1 MSAYNYTAFD
11 SIGKKRGGFI
21 SAASEREARQLIKG
35 LNLIP
40 IDVNE
45 TAKEV
50 ANKIKVKSKTLVLAT
65 RQLATLLDSDI
76 ALDEAIKITAE
87 HTHEKRFAN
96 ILYALREEVIQ
107 GKRLG
112 QAMTAYPSVFS
123 NTYTLL
129 VTAGDASGNLSLM
142 FDNLAS
148 YLEEVENI
156 KQKVVSALAY
166 PIILI
171 VFSLAVI
178 TALLTFVMPQVVD
191 QFVRAGVA
199 LPLLTEL
206 LLSISRNMPYI
217 LLLLATAS
225 FLGMVWYKKV
235 RSKPKQ
241 LIKLHKRFLSLPML
255 GGFILNAELE
265 RFSSTMY
272 MMLNSGINLD
282 AAMEESV
289 KVINNKYLQELIMT
303 AKKQVTEGTDFVVS
317 LQKTAIFPDIFL
329 QLIASGYL
337 SGNLTSMFKKVSEFM
352 KSEIESRRSMILSLL
367 EPIVIIIMGGFILL
381 IVLAI
386 LIPIMQMNAV
396 SIN

>member
-11 SIGKKRGGFI
+11 RIGKKRGGLV
-21 SAASEREARQLIKG
+21 SAASEREARKLIKD

-40 IDVNE
+40 IDVNK
-45 TAKEV
+45 TAKAV

-76 ALDEAIKITAE
+76 VLDEAIKITAD
-87 HTHEKRFAN
+87 HTHEKKFAN
-96 ILYALREEVIQ
+96 VLYALREEVIQ

-112 QAMTAYPSVFS
+112 QAMTAYPNIFS
-123 NTYTLL
+123 NTYTSL

-142 FDNLAS
+142 FDDLAS
-148 YLEEVENI
+148 YLEEMENV

-171 VFSLAVI
+171 AFSLAVI

-191 QFVRAGVA
+191 QFVRAEA
-199 LPLLTEL
+199 ELPLLTEL
-206 LLSISRNMPYI
+206 LLSISKNMPYI
-217 LLLLATAS
+217 LVVFAIVC
-225 FLGMVWYKKV
+225 FLVMAWYKRIRLV
-235 RSKPKQ
+235 PKK
-241 LIKLHKRFLSLPML
+241 LIKLHKKFLSLPML
-255 GGFILNAELE
+255 GGFLLNAELE

-272 MMLNSGINLD
+272 MMLNSGINPD
-282 AAMEESV
+282 AAMGESV
-289 KVINNKYLQELIMT
+289 NVINNKYLQELILA
-303 AKKQVTEGTDFVVS
+303 AKKKVTEGTDFVVS

-352 KSEIESRRSMILSLL
+352 KSEIESRRSIILSLL

-386 LIPIMQMNAV
+386 LIPIMQMNV
-396 SIN
+396 VIIN

>member
-11 SIGKKRGGFI
+11 RIGKKRGGFI
-21 SAASEREARQLIKG
+21 SAASEREARKLIKG

-112 QAMTAYPSVFS
+112 QAMTAYPNIFS
-123 NTYTLL
+123 NTYTSL

-225 FLGMVWYKKV
+225 FLGMVWYKRV

-329 QLIASGYL
+329 QLIASGYV

>member
-11 SIGKKRGGFI
+11 RIGKKRGGFI
-21 SAASEREARQLIKG
+21 NASSEREARKLIKG

-50 ANKIKVKSKTLVLAT
+50 AHKIKVKSKTLVLAT

-76 ALDEAIKITAE
+76 VLDEAIKITAE
-87 HTHEKRFAN
+87 HTREKRFAN
-96 ILYALREEVIQ
+96 ILYALREEVMQ

-112 QAMTAYPSVFS
+112 QAMTAYPNIFS
-123 NTYTLL
+123 NTYTSL
-129 VTAGDASGNLSLM
+129 VTAGDASGNLPSM

-206 LLSISRNMPYI
+206 LLSVSRNMPYI

-225 FLGMVWYKKV
+225 FLGMLWYKRI

-241 LIKLHKRFLSLPML
+241 LIKLHKRFLSLPMF

-317 LQKTAIFPDIFL
+317 LQKTEIFPDIFL

>member
-11 SIGKKRGGFI
+11 RIGKKHGGFI
-21 SAASEREARQLIKG
+21 SAASEREARKLIKG

-87 HTHEKRFAN
+87 HTHEKRFTN
-96 ILYALREEVIQ
+96 VLYALREAVIQ

-112 QAMTAYPSVFS
+112 QAMTAYPNIFS
-123 NTYTLL
+123 NTYTSL

-199 LPLLTEL
+199 LPLLTDL

-225 FLGMVWYKKV
+225 FLGMVWYKRI
-235 RSKPKQ
+235 RSQPKQ

-303 AKKQVTEGTDFVVS
+303 ANKQVTEGTDFVVS

-352 KSEIESRRSMILSLL
+352 KSEIESRRSIILSLL

-396 SIN
+396 IVN

>member
-11 SIGKKRGGFI
+11 RIGKKRGGFI
-21 SAASEREARQLIKG
+21 SASSEREARKLIKG

-45 TAKEV
+45 TATEV
-50 ANKIKVKSKTLVLAT
+50 ANKIKVKSKILVLAT

-87 HTHEKRFAN
+87 HTQEKRFAN
-96 ILYALREEVIQ
+96 ILYALREEVMQ

-112 QAMTAYPSVFS
+112 QAMTAYPNIFS
-123 NTYTLL
+123 NTYTSL

-178 TALLTFVMPQVVD
+178 IALLTFVMPQVVD
-191 QFVRAGVA
+191 QFVRAEVA
-199 LPLLTEL
+199 LPLLTNL
-206 LLSISRNMPYI
+206 LLSISKNMPYI
-217 LLLLATAS
+217 LLLLTTAS
-225 FLGMVWYKKV
+225 FLGMVWYKRI

-241 LIKLHKRFLSLPML
+241 LIKLHKRFLSLPMF
-255 GGFILNAELE
+255 GGFLLNAELE

-282 AAMEESV
+282 AAMGESV

>member
-21 SAASEREARQLIKG
+21 SAASEREARKLIKG

-50 ANKIKVKSKTLVLAT
+50 ANKIKIKSKTLVLAT

-76 ALDEAIKITAE
+76 VLDEAIKITAE

-112 QAMTAYPSVFS
+112 QAMTAYPNIFS
-123 NTYTLL
+123 NTYTSL

-225 FLGMVWYKKV
+225 FLGMVWYKRV

-289 KVINNKYLQELIMT
+289 KVINNKYLQELITT

>member
-11 SIGKKRGGFI
+11 RIGKKRGGFI
-21 SAASEREARQLIKG
+21 SAASEREARKLIKG

-45 TAKEV
+45 TTKEV

-87 HTHEKRFAN
+87 HTHEKRFTN
-96 ILYALREEVIQ
+96 VLYALREEVIQ

-112 QAMTAYPSVFS
+112 QAMTAYPNIFS
-123 NTYTLL
+123 NTYTSL

-199 LPLLTEL
+199 LPLLTDL

-225 FLGMVWYKKV
+225 FLGIVWYKKI

-241 LIKLHKRFLSLPML
+241 LIKLHKRFLSLPMF
-255 GGFILNAELE
+255 GGFLLNAELE

-337 SGNLTSMFKKVSEFM
+337 SGNLTSMFKKVSEYM

>member
-11 SIGKKRGGFI
+11 RIGKKQGGFI
-21 SAASEREARQLIKG
+21 SAASEREARKLIKG

-45 TAKEV
+45 TTKEV

-87 HTHEKRFAN
+87 HTHEKRFTN
-96 ILYALREEVIQ
+96 VWYALREAVIQ

-112 QAMTAYPSVFS
+112 QAMTAYPNIFS
-123 NTYTLL
+123 NTYTSL

-199 LPLLTEL
+199 LPLLTDL

-225 FLGMVWYKKV
+225 FLGMVWYKRI
-235 RSKPKQ
+235 RSQPKQ

-303 AKKQVTEGTDFVVS
+303 ANKQVTEGTDFVVS

-367 EPIVIIIMGGFILL
+367 EPIVIIIMGGFTLL

>member
-11 SIGKKRGGFI
+11 RIGKKQGGFI
-21 SAASEREARQLIKG
+21 SAASEREARKLIKG

-45 TAKEV
+45 TTKEV

-87 HTHEKRFAN
+87 HTHEKRFTN
-96 ILYALREEVIQ
+96 VLYALREEVIQ

-112 QAMTAYPSVFS
+112 QAMTAYPNIFS
-123 NTYTLL
+123 NTYTSL

-199 LPLLTEL
+199 LPLLTNL

-225 FLGMVWYKKV
+225 FLGMVWYKRI

-241 LIKLHKRFLSLPML
+241 LIKLHKRFLSLPMF
-255 GGFILNAELE
+255 GGFLLNAELE

-303 AKKQVTEGTDFVVS
+303 ANKQVTEGTDFVVS

>member
-21 SAASEREARQLIKG
+21 SASSEREARKLIKG

-87 HTHEKRFAN
+87 HTHEKRFTN
-96 ILYALREEVIQ
+96 VLYALREEVIQ

-112 QAMTAYPSVFS
+112 QAMTAYPNIFS
-123 NTYTLL
+123 NTYTSL

-225 FLGMVWYKKV
+225 FLGMVWYKRI

>member
-11 SIGKKRGGFI
+11 RIGKKRGGFI
-21 SAASEREARQLIKG
+21 NASSEREARKLIKG

-76 ALDEAIKITAE
+76 VLDEAIKITAE
-87 HTHEKRFAN
+87 HTREKRFAN
-96 ILYALREEVIQ
+96 ILYALREEVMQ

-112 QAMTAYPSVFS
+112 QAMTAYPNIFS
-123 NTYTLL
+123 NTYTSL
-129 VTAGDASGNLSLM
+129 VTAGDASGNLPSM

-199 LPLLTEL
+199 LPLLTNL
-206 LLSISRNMPYI
+206 LLSVSSNMPYI
-217 LLLLATAS
+217 LALLAIAS
-225 FLGMVWYKKV
+225 FLGMLWYKRI

-241 LIKLHKRFLSLPML
+241 LIKLHKRFLSLPMF

-317 LQKTAIFPDIFL
+317 LQKTEIFPDIFL

-367 EPIVIIIMGGFILL
+367 EPVVIIIMGGFILL

>member
-1 MSAYNYTAFD
+1 
-11 SIGKKRGGFI
+11 
-21 SAASEREARQLIKG
+21 
-35 LNLIP
+35 
-40 IDVNE
+40 
-45 TAKEV
+45 
-50 ANKIKVKSKTLVLAT
+50 
-65 RQLATLLDSDI
+65 
-76 ALDEAIKITAE
+76 
-87 HTHEKRFAN
+87 
-96 ILYALREEVIQ
+96 
-107 GKRLG
+107 
-112 QAMTAYPSVFS
+112 
-123 NTYTLL
+123 
-129 VTAGDASGNLSLM
+129 
-142 FDNLAS
+142 NLAS

-217 LLLLATAS
+217 LLLLVTAS
-225 FLGMVWYKKV
+225 FLGMVWYKRI

-241 LIKLHKRFLSLPML
+241 LIKLHKRFLSLPMF
-255 GGFILNAELE
+255 GGFLLNAELE

-282 AAMEESV
+282 AAMGESV

>member
-1 MSAYNYTAFD
+1 MPAYNYTAFD
-11 SIGKKRGGFI
+11 HIGKKQDGFI
-21 SAASEREARQLIKG
+21 SASSEREARKLIKE

-40 IDVNE
+40 MDVSK
-45 TAKEV
+45 TANAV

-76 ALDEAIKITAE
+76 ALDEAFKITGD
-87 HTHEKRFAN
+87 HTNEKRLSN
-96 ILYALREEVIQ
+96 VLYALREEVIQ

-112 QAMTAYPSVFS
+112 QAMTAYPNIFS
-123 NTYTLL
+123 NTYTSL

-142 FDNLAS
+142 FDNLAN
-148 YLEEVENI
+148 YLEEMESV
-156 KQKVVSALAY
+156 KQKVFSALAY
-166 PIILI
+166 PIILV

-178 TALLTFVMPQVVD
+178 MALLTFVMPQVVD
-191 QFVRAGVA
+191 QFVRAGA
-199 LPLLTEL
+199 ELPLLTVL
-206 LLSISRNMPYI
+206 LLSISRNMPYTLVVVAI
-217 LLLLATAS
+217 VC
-225 FLGMVWYKKV
+225 FLVMVWYKRI
-235 RSKPKQ
+235 RSVPKK
-241 LIKLHKRFLSLPML
+241 LIKLHKKVLSLPVL

-272 MMLNSGINLD
+272 MMLNSGINPD
-282 AAMEESV
+282 VAMGESV
-289 KVINNKYLQELIMT
+289 NVINNKYLQELILI
-303 AKKQVTEGTDFVVS
+303 AKKKVTEGTDFVVS
-317 LQKTAIFPDIFL
+317 LQKTEIFPDIFL

>member
-21 SAASEREARQLIKG
+21 SASSEREARKLIKG

-112 QAMTAYPSVFS
+112 QAMTAYPNIFS
-123 NTYTLL
+123 NTYTSL

-199 LPLLTEL
+199 LPLLTNL

-329 QLIASGYL
+329 QLIASGYV